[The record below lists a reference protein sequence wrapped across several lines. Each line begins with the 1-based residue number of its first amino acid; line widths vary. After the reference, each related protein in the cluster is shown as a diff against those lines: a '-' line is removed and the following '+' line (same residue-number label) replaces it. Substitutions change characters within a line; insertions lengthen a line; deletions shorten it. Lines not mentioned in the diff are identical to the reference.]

1 MICMICNL
9 RHYSV
14 ELVVVYLKHSRRIYK
29 RNICT
34 CCKENLAVLS
44 LLKEY
49 YHVVGFGDST
59 TNNWNLA

>member
-9 RHYSV
+9 RYYSI
-14 ELVVVYLKHSRRIYK
+14 EVVVYVKHSRRIYK
-29 RNICT
+29 RNICAY
-34 CCKENLAVLS
+34 CKENLTVLS

-49 YHVVGFGDST
+49 YHVVGFDDST